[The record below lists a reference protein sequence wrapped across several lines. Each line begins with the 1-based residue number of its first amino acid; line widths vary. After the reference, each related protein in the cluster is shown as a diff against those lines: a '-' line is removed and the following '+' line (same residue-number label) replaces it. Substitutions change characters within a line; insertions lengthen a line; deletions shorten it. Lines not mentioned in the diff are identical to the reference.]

1 MMGRTLTATSGEDHE
16 DEAENG
22 IDGGKDGSTSG
33 GLDQAKELVKE
44 THGNVRFGKKKKVKG
59 KR

>member
-1 MMGRTLTATSGEDHE
+1 MGRALTATSGEDHE

-22 IDGGKDGSTSG
+22 IDGGKDGSTGG

-44 THGNVRFGKKKKVKG
+44 THDDVSFGEKVEG
-59 KR
+59 R